1 MSKYQTIMVLGLGL
15 IVAVLASQFGFPSME
30 KSASGQAGVIEYL
43 PVAVEG
49 NFARAEA
56 PIPFEFP
63 KDHGAHNDFQTE
75 WWYYTGNLATESGR
89 RFGYQLTFFRR
100 AVVPPEMRIDRPSD
114 WSVEQVYLAHFSLT
128 DVQTGQFYA
137 NEKIGRGA
145 AGLAGAVGEPA
156 YQVWLDEWQVV
167 QVGEN
172 EYLIQAKT
180 DQVAVELQLI
190 NRKGEILQGEEGYS
204 RKGEEAGNASYYISQ
219 TRLETRGKITVSDI
233 DYTVSGLSWMDHEF
247 STSALGEDQVG
258 WDWFSLQLNN
268 DTEIMLFTLRK
279 EDGSIDRFSSATLI
293 LADGR
298 AQRFNANQFIVEV
311 KEQWL
316 SPKTGAVYPSRW
328 QIFIPEVDILLDVR
342 PLIPDQELVVSY
354 IYWEGAVFAQGNMG
368 DQAVSGYGYVEL
380 TGYGQSMRG
389 RF

>member
-15 IVAVLASQFGFPSME
+15 IVSVLASQFGFPSME

-172 EYLIQAKT
+172 EYLLQAKT

>member
-15 IVAVLASQFGFPSME
+15 IVSVLASQFGFPSME

-172 EYLIQAKT
+172 EYLLQAKT

-247 STSALGEDQVG
+247 SNSALGEDQVG

-368 DQAVSGYGYVEL
+368 DRAVSGYGYVEL

>member
-1 MSKYQTIMVLGLGL
+1 MSRYQTIMVLGLGL
-15 IVAVLASQFGFPSME
+15 IVAVLASQFGFPSKE

-190 NRKGEILQGEEGYS
+190 NRKGEVLQGEEGYS

-298 AQRFNANQFIVEV
+298 VQRFNANQFIVEV

>member
-15 IVAVLASQFGFPSME
+15 IVSVLASQFGFPSME

-172 EYLIQAKT
+172 EYLLQAKT

-368 DQAVSGYGYVEL
+368 DRAVSGYGYVEL

>member
-1 MSKYQTIMVLGLGL
+1 MSRYQTIMVLGLGL

-190 NRKGEILQGEEGYS
+190 NRKGEVLQGEEGYS

>member
-114 WSVEQVYLAHFSLT
+114 WSVEQVYLAHFALT

-368 DQAVSGYGYVEL
+368 DRAVSGYGYVEL

>member
-114 WSVEQVYLAHFSLT
+114 WSVEQVYLAHFALT

-279 EDGSIDRFSSATLI
+279 EDGSIDCFSSATLI

>member
-15 IVAVLASQFGFPSME
+15 IVSVLASQFGFPSME

-156 YQVWLDEWQVV
+156 FQVWLDEWQVV

-172 EYLIQAKT
+172 EYLLQAKT